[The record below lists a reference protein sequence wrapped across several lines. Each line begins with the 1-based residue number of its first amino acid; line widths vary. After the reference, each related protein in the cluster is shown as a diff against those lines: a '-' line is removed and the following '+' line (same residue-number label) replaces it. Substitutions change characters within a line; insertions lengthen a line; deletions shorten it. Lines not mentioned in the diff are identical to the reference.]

1 MTATDTDR
9 SGLLSHRSDSMSGGD
24 MRRRG
29 LILLAGAVAI
39 VLLVQPIGFLDYYF
53 NPLLVGLAFLAAAA
67 ATGPR
72 SPLWGA
78 GLVTTAWGVAQV
90 ISSNVEVS
98 WAGGMTT
105 VAIGLGGLIA
115 AYLGSRGWAV
125 SPASVAWPVAF
136 IGLGQFIHGNTLDTG
151 SAAGDGAVTWYVA
164 GLAAVYGIAELVNSS
179 RQPSDDAEH
188 AHS

>member
-1 MTATDTDR
+1 MTATSTDR
-9 SGLLSHRSDSMSGGD
+9 PGMLSHRSDSMSAGD

-39 VLLVQPIGFLDYYF
+39 VFLVQPIGFLDYNF

-78 GLVTTAWGVAQV
+78 ALVTTAWGVAQQIASIV
-90 ISSNVEVS
+90 DVS

-105 VAIGLGGLIA
+105 LAIGLGGLIA
-115 AYLGSRGWAV
+115 AYLATRGWSV
-125 SPASVAWPVAF
+125 SPASVAWPVVF
-136 IGLGQFIHGNTLDTG
+136 IGVGQFVHSNTLETG
-151 SAAGDGAVTWYVA
+151 SAAVDGAVTWYVA
-164 GLAAVYGIAELVNSS
+164 GLAAVYGVAELVNSS
-179 RQPSDDAEH
+179 RQSSDTVEH

>member
-1 MTATDTDR
+1 MTATSTDR
-9 SGLLSHRSDSMSGGD
+9 PGTLSHRGDSMSAGD

-78 GLVTTAWGVAQV
+78 AMVTTAWGASQA
-90 ISSNVEVS
+90 IASNVDVS
-98 WAGGMTT
+98 WAGGMSTL
-105 VAIGLGGLIA
+105 AIGLGGLIA
-115 AYLGSRGWAV
+115 AYLATRGWAV

-136 IGLGQFIHGNTLDTG
+136 IGIGIFIHGNTLDTG
-151 SAAGDGAVTWYVA
+151 SAAVDGAVTWYVA
-164 GLAAVYGIAELVNSS
+164 GLVAVYGVAELVNSS
-179 RQPSDDAEH
+179 RQSSDTAEH

>member
-1 MTATDTDR
+1 MTATSTDR
-9 SGLLSHRSDSMSGGD
+9 PGALSHRSDSMSAGD

-78 GLVTTAWGVAQV
+78 ALVTTAWGVSKV
-90 ISSNVEVS
+90 IESNVEVS
-98 WAGGMTT
+98 WAGGMSTL
-105 VAIGLGGLIA
+105 AIGLGGLIA
-115 AYLGSRGWAV
+115 AYLATRGWAV

-136 IGLGQFIHGNTLDTG
+136 IGIGQFVHGNTLDTG
-151 SAAGDGAVTWYVA
+151 AAGAITWFVA
-164 GLAAVYGIAELVNSS
+164 GLAAVYGAAELVNSS
-179 RQPSDDAEH
+179 RQPSDAAEH

>member
-1 MTATDTDR
+1 MTATSTDR
-9 SGLLSHRSDSMSGGD
+9 PGMLSHRSDSMSAGD

-39 VLLVQPIGFLDYYF
+39 VLLIQPIGFLDYYV

-78 GLVTTAWGVAQV
+78 GLVVTAWGVAKV
-90 ISSNVEVS
+90 IQNNVEVS
-98 WAGGMTT
+98 WAGGMTL

-115 AYLGSRGWAV
+115 AYLATRGWSV
-125 SPASVAWPVAF
+125 SPASIAWPVVF
-136 IGLGQFIHGNTLDTG
+136 IGLGQSFHGNTID
-151 SAAGDGAVTWYVA
+151 AGASGAITFFIA
-164 GLAAVYGIAELVNSS
+164 GLAAVYGVAELINSS
-179 RQPSDDAEH
+179 RQSSDSDSAEH

>member
-1 MTATDTDR
+1 MTATSTDR
-9 SGLLSHRSDSMSGGD
+9 PGTLSHRGDSMSGGD

-53 NPLLVGLAFLAAAA
+53 NPLLIGLAFLAAAA

-78 GLVTTAWGVAQV
+78 GLVTTAWGVAKV
-90 ISSNVEVS
+90 IENNVEVS
-98 WAGGMTT
+98 WAGGMTML
-105 VAIGLGGLIA
+105 ALGLGGLIA
-115 AYLGSRGWAV
+115 AYLATRGWSV

-136 IGLGQFIHGNTLDTG
+136 IGIGIFIHSNTLDT
-151 SAAGDGAVTWYVA
+151 SAAGAITFFIA
-164 GLAAVYGIAELVNSS
+164 GLAAVYGVAELVNSS
-179 RQPSDDAEH
+179 RQSSETAEH
-188 AHS
+188 ARS

>member
-1 MTATDTDR
+1 MTATSTDR
-9 SGLLSHRSDSMSGGD
+9 PGTLSHRSDSMSGGD

-53 NPLLVGLAFLAAAA
+53 NPLLIGLAFLAAAA

-78 GLVTTAWGVAQV
+78 ALVTTSWGTYEV
-90 ISSNVEVS
+90 IASNVDVS
-98 WAGGMTT
+98 WAGGMSL

-115 AYLGSRGWAV
+115 AYLASRGWAV
-125 SPASVAWPVAF
+125 SPASVAWPVVF
-136 IGLGQFIHGNTLDTG
+136 IGVGEFVMGNASDTVT
-151 SAAGDGAVTWYVA
+151 GAVTYFVA
-164 GLAAVYGIAELVNSS
+164 GLAAIYGVAELINST
-179 RQPSDDAEH
+179 RQSSDTVEH
-188 AHS
+188 ARN